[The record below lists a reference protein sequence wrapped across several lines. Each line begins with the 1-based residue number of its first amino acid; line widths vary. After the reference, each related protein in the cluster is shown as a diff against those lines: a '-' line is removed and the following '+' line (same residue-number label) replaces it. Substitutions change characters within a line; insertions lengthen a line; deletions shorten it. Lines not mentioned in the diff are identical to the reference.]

1 MELVDRLAS
10 DTAYTVV
17 LPNFYR
23 DVVWPD
29 ARYYKWEN
37 QGEVRERNRHCYT
50 SSIYTAAFPKRG
62 CVLWILS
69 TRNEGV

>member
-37 QGEVRERNRHCYT
+37 QGEVRERNRPAT
-50 SSIYTAAFPKRG
+50 QPLSPKG
-62 CVLWILS
+62 FCCVLWILP